1 MKKITV
7 HLARPRN
14 PLVAPMRARLGGL
27 HRRSASALRQAGQR
41 ALRDTLRNEPHRTP
55 DWR

>member
-7 HLARPRN
+7 RLSRPRN
-14 PLVAPMRARLGGL
+14 PLVAPMRARLGGA

-41 ALRDTLRNEPHRTP
+41 ALRDELHRTP